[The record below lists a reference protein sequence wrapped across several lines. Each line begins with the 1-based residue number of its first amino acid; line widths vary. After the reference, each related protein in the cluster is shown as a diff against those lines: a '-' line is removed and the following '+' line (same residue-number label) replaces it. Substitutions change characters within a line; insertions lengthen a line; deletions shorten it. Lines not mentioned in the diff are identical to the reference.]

1 MTQPS
6 HNFSSGQWLPY
17 RGQRGALCEQP
28 SLFPPTFDFSFTLS
42 DDRGFG
48 PHDRYFWNFQST
60 LTLSQFVQPQL
71 LQSFLTVITSILE
84 HSCFRCYDSSH
95 GILLRLKIGDKCPV
109 HPSSSPTLSLF
120 ILSFCLHFLTHA
132 LPRSLPLALVNCFH
146 RLLFV
151 LSISTHYLL
160 FSVIFYLH
168 HSPYW
173 PFFPNHD

>member
-1 MTQPS
+1 MTQLSQNP
-6 HNFSSGQWLPY
+6 SSGQWLPY
-17 RGQRGALCEQP
+17 RGRRGALCEQP

-42 DDRGFG
+42 NYRGFG

-71 LQSFLTVITSILE
+71 LQSFLAVITSIFE

-95 GILLRLKIGDKCPV
+95 GILLRLKIGDKYPTLFFFSHV
-109 HPSSSPTLSLF
+109 ISNHSIILSSFPHPSLTL
-120 ILSFCLHFLTHA
+120 I
-132 LPRSLPLALVNCFH
+132 NCFH

-160 FSVIFYLH
+160 FSVIFSLH